1 MRRTTW
7 GAVSVVVILGLALA
21 SCNGP
26 SRGSRTQPS
35 SASGFNVI
43 LTASPNVVRAANPN
57 SDSDDGGAALVQA
70 KVYDQNGNLVD
81 GATVFFTTNLG
92 VFRQGTEDFL
102 GLAIV
107 TTRGL
112 ANAAFVAQ
120 DQVGTATIQAVVE
133 DAVYTTQITIF

>member
-70 KVYDQNGNLVD
+70 KVYDQNGSLVD

>member
-1 MRRTTW
+1 MRRTSW
-7 GAVSVVVILGLALA
+7 GAVSFVVILGLALA

-35 SASGFNVI
+35 SASGLNVI

>member
-1 MRRTTW
+1 MRRTSW
-7 GAVSVVVILGLALA
+7 RAVSFVVILGLALV

-26 SRGSRTQPS
+26 SRGSNTQPS

-43 LTASPNVVRAANPN
+43 VTASPNVLRAANPA
-57 SDSDDGGAALVQA
+57 SDNEDGGAALVQA
-70 KVYDQNGNLVD
+70 KVYDQSGNLVD

-92 VFRQGTEDFL
+92 TFRQGDEDFL
-102 GLAIV
+102 GVAVV

-112 ANAAFVAQ
+112 ASVGFVAQ
-120 DQVGTATIQAVVE
+120 DQVGTATIQAAVE

>member
-1 MRRTTW
+1 
-7 GAVSVVVILGLALA
+7 
-21 SCNGP
+21 
-26 SRGSRTQPS
+26 
-35 SASGFNVI
+35 VI

-102 GLAIV
+102 GLAVV

>member
-1 MRRTTW
+1 
-7 GAVSVVVILGLALA
+7 VVILGLAFA

-35 SASGFNVI
+35 AASGFNVI

-102 GLAIV
+102 GLAVV